1 MPFIT
6 EEIYGSLPAKADML
20 IVEDWPL
27 VNEDFEFKEEESF
40 INSVIEA
47 ITAIRNQRATLN
59 VPSKS
64 KQKLSVVTN
73 KGETAKLL
81 SNIKDQFINL
91 ANASEVVILDD
102 ESSIKEDRESLL
114 KLVFNEFD
122 LYLSLDELVD
132 YEKERT
138 RLEAE
143 IKNLEAEIKRAKGKL
158 NNKGFVEKAPEAVVN
173 AEKDKLKGYED
184 LLEKTQKS
192 LEEIKDK

>member
-1 MPFIT
+1 
-6 EEIYGSLPAKADML
+6 ML